1 MANNGLKGFRF
12 FWRNPEMGI
21 TDQTG
26 SVYFHPEMR
35 VVFANSYDEAL
46 KFLTNHE
53 HNLQKLMRAQM
64 AGRPTL
70 DIEALIVKVFSKTEM
85 STLEFEIEDGVMI

>member
-26 SVYFHPEMR
+26 SVYFHPETR
-35 VVFANSYDEAL
+35 VIFANSYDEAL
-46 KFLTNHE
+46 EILTSHE
-53 HNLQKLMRAQM
+53 KNLQTLMRAQM

-70 DIEALIVKVFSKTEM
+70 DVEALISKVFARNEM
-85 STLEFEIEDGVMI
+85 SALEFEIKHGVVI